1 MNAIRNMLKVSTLIL
16 LAVGLFACGGG
27 STVESGKELLSCSVP
42 QVPNAAGTECVD
54 PEPIECAVP
63 TVPDA
68 LNETCIVGAN
78 PDAPDPVVFP
88 TATQAILFFNRANGE
103 YDGYRLH
110 NWNSETC
117 DSYASDSLAAS
128 WDNGLVRDGVD
139 PVYGAYWILNLKEG
153 HDDCGHFIIHVGT
166 DDAGKEMGGGDWIMP
181 LAQDDPKFARMNF
194 TFSGEG
200 SVFEFPVPSL
210 GPQKVA
216 IEGAAA
222 HWLDVD
228 TLVWNLDTTDVTDV
242 KLHYSATADIT
253 VDDDSNVSGS
263 TADLTFA
270 TLSEELQQLVPHMA
284 SWPAFGNMLTA
295 SDVKPI
301 VKGQLIAVAY
311 NAGGKAIAA
320 TKVQRARV
328 LDALYTAGE
337 NDADEATLGVVYDGA
352 NINVSV
358 WAPTATSVTLRVFDA
373 AKTEVS
379 SHAMSED
386 TNTGIWSFAGDS
398 NLDRM
403 FYQFELSVFHPLT
416 QAIETVTTSDPYSVS
431 LSTNGEYSQ
440 FVNLADEDLL
450 PVDWNDHTVPTIAN
464 FEDAIILEAHIRD
477 FSIRDE
483 TVSEANRG
491 KYLAFTETESN
502 AVKYLQRM
510 AESGVTHF
518 HMLPA
523 NDIATVNEDESEQ
536 INLTSTVAELCAV
549 KPDSVACELG
559 ESGDTALHVL
569 LDNYQLS
576 PLVPRQIVGDLQ
588 DLDGFNWG
596 YDPHHFNT
604 PEGSY
609 SSDPD
614 GVARIKEM
622 RAMNK
627 ALHDLGLRV
636 VLDVV
641 YNHTS
646 ASGLWDNSVLDKTVP
661 GYYHRYNEVTGSIET
676 STCCENTAT
685 ENRMMHKL
693 LVDSLKMWT
702 EAYKFDG
709 FRFDLMGH
717 IPKATIL
724 EAREAVAAIDP
735 DTYFYGEGWVF
746 QEIGDDRLFETASQT
761 NMAGTEVGTFNDRP
775 RDDIR
780 EAVLFKEDGN
790 LSGHDH
796 IRLGMAGTLADY
808 LLKGTSG
815 NIGKGSSF
823 NQRSY
828 ALDPA
833 DVINYVSKHDN
844 ETLWDELQH
853 HLPSTYSLDERVRA
867 HNIAASIPL
876 LSQGIPFFQLG
887 VDMMRSKSLDRNT
900 YNSGDWFNYV
910 DYTMASNNWG
920 VGLPF
925 VIKGQRYLNQRNVG
939 IVTNEELKEH
949 EVYLNTMSYRI
960 PAPGMFEIDYSSQVF
975 SEFLQIR
982 KASPLLRLTTAQ
994 DVIDRVGFHNIGT
1007 NQKQGLIVMSI
1018 DDGADLADID
1028 PAVDA
1033 MVVVINGSNQEQSHT
1048 VATAAGFQLHA
1059 IQQASV
1065 DSAVAGS
1072 SFTEGEGEGTF
1083 TVPALTTVV
1092 FVKPQGEVQGAGL
1105 AANVTQGAPDVAPY
1119 GATTVYLPGSMN
1131 GWGFTEAFSY
1141 AGNGKYILTTELTGG
1156 ETYGFKLAGNNWQ
1169 DVNLGAATGLVEE
1182 GVDKVLSS
1190 GGGDLSFT
1198 PSVTA
1203 TYEFTLDAS
1212 NTDAPVLNVI
1222 NEEPYPGTTVYLRG
1236 GMNGWGETDA
1246 FTYQGGRIYT
1256 FVTTLD
1262 ANTYSFKIGSAGW
1275 APVNFGAGDESNVVL
1290 GENLSL
1296 AENGGDLNITI
1307 DETAEVIF
1315 IFDMT
1320 TLSEP
1325 KLRVFKREFF
1335 SGASVYIRGSMN
1347 AWGTA
1352 NQLAYADGTY
1362 STTISL
1368 AAGSYNFKFADA
1380 SWSSINFGATSAET
1394 AALTLGEQA
1403 PSLFNSSNDYSITI
1417 PADGDYVFTVTGP
1430 DGSAPNI
1437 TVTAAN

>member
-1 MNAIRNMLKVSTLIL
+1 MNTIKNMMKVSALLL
-16 LAVGLFACGGG
+16 LASGLFACGGG
-27 STVESGKELLSCSVP
+27 AGIESGEELLSCSVP
-42 QVPNAAGTECVD
+42 QVPNSEGSACVD
-54 PEPIECAVP
+54 PEPRECPPP

-68 LNETCIVGAN
+68 LNEACVVGVN

-128 WDNGLVRDGVD
+128 WDNGLVHDGVD

-181 LAQDDPKFARMNF
+181 LAQDDPKFTRMNF
-194 TFSGEG
+194 TFSGVG

-228 TLVWNLDTTDVTDV
+228 TLVWNLDTTDVADV

-311 NAGGKAIAA
+311 NADGKAIAA

-464 FEDAIILEAHIRD
+464 FEDAVILEAHIRD

-483 TVSEANRG
+483 TVSEVNRG

-549 KPDSVACELG
+549 KADAPVCGEESDSATLISIL
-559 ESGDTALHVL
+559 ESYQYEPLAAQALVE
-569 LDNYQLS
+569 S
-576 PLVPRQIVGDLQ
+576 MRS
-588 DLDGFNWG
+588 LDGFNWG
-596 YDPHHFNT
+596 YDPHHFNA

-609 SSDPD
+609 ASDPD

-622 RAMNK
+622 REMNK

-646 ASGLWDNSVLDKTVP
+646 ASGLWDNSVFDKVVP
-661 GYYHRYNEVTGSIET
+661 GYYHRYDENSGGIIT
-676 STCCENTAT
+676 STCCDNTAP
-685 ENRMMHKL
+685 ENRMMHKFV
-693 LVDSLKMWT
+693 VDSLVLWA

-709 FRFDLMGH
+709 FRFDIMGH
-717 IPKATIL
+717 IPKSTIL
-724 EAREAVAAIDP
+724 EAREAVLAVDP
-735 DTYFYGEGWVF
+735 NTYFYGEGWNWGEV
-746 QEIGDDRLFETASQT
+746 ENNRLFVQATQA

-780 EAVLFKEDGN
+780 SAALFNEDGS
-790 LSGHDH
+790 LDAQDH
-796 IRLGMAGTLADY
+796 IRLGLAGTQADFI
-808 LLKGTSG
+808 LESNSG
-815 NIGKGSSF
+815 NMGTGSTYA
-823 NQRSY
+823 RASY
-828 ALDPA
+828 GLDPA
-833 DVINYVSKHDN
+833 DIINYVSKHDN
-844 ETLWDELQH
+844 ETLWDQLQYG
-853 HLPSTYSLDERVRA
+853 LPESMSLEDRIRA
-867 HNIAASIPL
+867 HNIAATIPVM
-876 LSQGIPFFQLG
+876 SQGIPFFQLG
-887 VDMMRSKSLDRNT
+887 VDMLRSKSMDRNS
-900 YNSGDWFNYV
+900 YDAGDWFNFV
-910 DYTMASNNWG
+910 DYTMASNNWD
-920 VGLPF
+920 VGLPLA
-925 VIKGQRYLNQRNVG
+925 QD
-939 IVTNEELKEH
+939 NEVRWEEIDAISGR
-949 EVYLNTMSYRI
+949 VS
-960 PAPGMFEIDYSSQVF
+960 APGMFELDYSSQVF

-982 KASPLLRLTTAQ
+982 KSSPLFRLTTSA
-994 DVIDRVGFHNIGT
+994 DIIDRVGFHNIG
-1007 NQKQGLIVMSI
+1007 NRQQQGLIVMSI
-1018 DDGADLADID
+1018 DDGTGLTDLD
-1028 PAVDA
+1028 PANDA
-1033 MVVVINGSNQEQSHT
+1033 IVVVINGTNESQSHT
-1048 VATAAGFQLHA
+1048 VATAAGFQLHS
-1059 IQQASV
+1059 IQQSSV
-1065 DSAVAGS
+1065 DSVVAGS
-1072 SFTEGEGEGTF
+1072 TFTAGEGEGTF
-1083 TVPALTTVV
+1083 TVPALTTAV
-1092 FVKPQGEVQGAGL
+1092 FVKPQSEVQGAGL

-1275 APVNFGAGDESNVVL
+1275 VPVNFGAGDESNVVL

-1325 KLRVFKREFF
+1325 KLRVFKSEFF
-1335 SGASVYIRGSMN
+1335 GGASVYIRGSMN
-1347 AWGTA
+1347 EWGTA